1 MKRLDRALQQPNPA
15 GKPLPKAFPELPAA
29 RRSEILMIAGQP
41 NAGKSMIALWQ
52 SLKWSTEHNLG
63 GLYFS
68 ADSAE
73 IGQGTR
79 LLSMYTGMP
88 TEDAERLLKD
98 RDPEALAKM
107 AETQRLN
114 WCFEGELSMN
124 VISDEIDNYLT
135 MWGTTPDYIVVDN
148 LMDVDAGGGEDEW
161 ASAKKVTRHLN
172 TLVRDLDT
180 CGVVLAHVS
189 ESEKEQPCPP
199 RKAILGKVNQKPA
212 MIWTVADGGQQRPI
226 AVVKDRYSKGVDKT
240 GSTAT
245 YYEMNPRNL
254 QFSSTYVRQGWA
266 A

>member
-1 MKRLDRALQQPNPA
+1 MKRLDRALRQPNPA
-15 GKPLPKAFPELPAA
+15 GRPLPKVFQELGAA

-79 LLSMYTGMP
+79 MLSMYTGMP
-88 TEDAERLLKD
+88 TEDAERLLKE

-107 AETQRLN
+107 TETQRLN
-114 WCFEGELSMN
+114 WCFEGELSMD

-148 LMDVDAGGGEDEW
+148 LMDVEGPGEGEW
-161 ASAKKVTRHLN
+161 DTAKKVTKHLN
-172 TLVRDLDT
+172 ILVRDLDT
-180 CGVVLAHVS
+180 AGVVLAHVS
-189 ESEKEQPCPP
+189 EAEKETPCPP
-199 RKAILGKVNQKPA
+199 RKAILGKCNQKPA
-212 MIWTVADGGQQRPI
+212 MIWTVADGGAQRPI
-226 AVVKDRYSKGVDKT
+226 AVVKDRYSKGVDKS

-254 QFSSTYVRQGWA
+254 QFSSSYVRQGWA